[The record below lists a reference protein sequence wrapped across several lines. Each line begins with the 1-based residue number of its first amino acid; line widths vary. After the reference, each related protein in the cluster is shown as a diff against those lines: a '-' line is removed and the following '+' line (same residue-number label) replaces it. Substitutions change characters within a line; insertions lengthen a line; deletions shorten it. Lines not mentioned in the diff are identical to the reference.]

1 MGITSYETLSEYSKA
16 LNRYLNLYFARV
28 NNWIYLMIDAL
39 GPIYDLLP
47 IARETKAVITYMH
60 NFANE
65 IIQKRKLM
73 RNMQDDKIEN
83 LQNDYNASDKS
94 RRKVFLDLLLE
105 LRDNGNT
112 SLSDKKVR
120 AQVDTFLFAGH
131 DTTKTSICWALF
143 CIGNYLKYQ
152 EKIHEELEEVFK
164 DSQKPATVQEIS
176 QLKYLDRVI
185 KESRRLYPT
194 IPYIVRKLSDDT
206 KIGDYTIPNNTRVHI
221 LILLLHRNPA
231 IWPDPLKF
239 DPDRFLPENIKS
251 MHPYAYIP
259 FSAGPR
265 NCIGQKFATLEE
277 KIILT
282 AILRKWRIKCV
293 ETPETIIV
301 KNTIT
306 LVPVHGIHIKFIP
319 KK

>member
-1 MGITSYETLSEYSKA
+1 MSERTEMMIKHIEEKLAENPQQAINIVPYITKVAGDIILETAMGITSYETLSEYSKA

-83 LQNDYNASDKS
+83 LQNDYNAS
-94 RRKVFLDLLLE
+94 
-105 LRDNGNT
+105 
-112 SLSDKKVR
+112 
-120 AQVDTFLFAGH
+120 
-131 DTTKTSICWALF
+131 
-143 CIGNYLKYQ
+143 GNYLKYQ